1 MRYSQPTVEGA
12 RILRSSPRVTRGRR
26 TGTDLVWL
34 AGIALGV
41 LVVLLV
47 PFVRHG
53 YRFGIGSD
61 IPVYLWWTRVGAAEG
76 LSVVGE
82 RPGSPALIAV
92 LAGTLRLPVVAV
104 TAGLEAAL
112 GAAIAAAVA
121 MLVRAANAM
130 GGERRGAR
138 AAWILGGSL
147 AGLFAVH
154 LAAGYLANLAFA
166 APFVAAAVCLSCG
179 TRRGAVAAAI
189 LLGGGGL
196 AHPQFFLVGVAIFG
210 VVAVWSLVRRE
221 RGWSSD
227 AGRVAIAAL
236 GGGAAVGVGLASM
249 AIGPARLVVDTSKD
263 GFLRRAGLAD
273 SVRDAYTDRAIR
285 RWARYVQWLSIPMAA
300 LGLMRTSGFA
310 RRVLAAWSTLVVIGA
325 PLGLLTGWYPADRLI
340 TFGFAIPAL
349 AGVGAAAVWGW
360 FGRRVW
366 LGAAVAASL
375 VGLMAAGALMAWS
388 RQTPFL
394 STLEVTQVTTAGRIA
409 EASSVPGT
417 PLVFLVDDAD
427 ATASF
432 LATRAANVIRAA
444 VPPERAADVYLYVG
458 TPDNYFGGEP
468 TLRGSPEYDAM
479 SRLYLA
485 DIPDRPALVFLL
497 TSFDRDPRAILARG
511 LFDWGGGVYSS
522 ERPRT
527 GLGALA
533 RARDPLEPSAPWRI
547 VFAAGTILA
556 LTGIVGY
563 AWARWAGLDA
573 LAAVAVAPAFGVA
586 TLILGG
592 VAADRLGLSLAGG
605 GGTSM
610 VTLVGAGLGIT
621 LLVVQHE
628 PPAPSAPAVEE

>member
-1 MRYSQPTVEGA
+1 M
-12 RILRSSPRVTRGRR
+12 
-26 TGTDLVWL
+26 
-34 AGIALGV
+34 

-47 PFVRHG
+47 PYVRHA

-61 IPVYLWWTRVGAAEG
+61 IPVYLWWTRVGATEG

-82 RPGSPALIAV
+82 RPGGPALIAV

-112 GAAIAAAVA
+112 GAAVATAMAV
-121 MLVRAANAM
+121 LVRAASAM

-147 AGLFAVH
+147 AGLFTVH

-166 APFVAAAVCLSCG
+166 APFVAAAICLSTG

-196 AHPQFFLVGVAIFG
+196 AHPQFFLVGVAVFG
-210 VVAVWSLVRRE
+210 AVAAWSLARRE
-221 RGWSSD
+221 SGWSSD

-236 GGGAAVGVGLASM
+236 GGGAAVGAGIVSM
-249 AIGPARLVVDTSKD
+249 TIGPARLAVDTSKD
-263 GFLRRAGLAD
+263 GFLRRAGLSA
-273 SVRDAYTDRAIR
+273 SVRDAYADRAIR
-285 RWARYVQWLSIPMAA
+285 RWARYVQWLSVPLAT

-310 RRVLAAWSTLVVIGA
+310 RRVLTTWSALVVIGA
-325 PLGLLTGWYPADRLI
+325 PLGLLTGWYPPDRLI
-340 TFGFAIPAL
+340 TFGFSIPAL
-349 AGVGAAAVWGW
+349 AGVGAAAVWRW

-388 RQTPFL
+388 RQTPFV
-394 STLEVTQVTTAGRIA
+394 STFEVTQVTTAGRIA
-409 EASSVPGT
+409 EGSSSPGT

-444 VPPERAADVYLYVG
+444 VPPERAGDVYLYVG
-458 TPDNYFGGEP
+458 TPENYFDGEP
-468 TLRGSPEYDAM
+468 TLRGNPEYDAL

-485 DIPDRPALVFLL
+485 DIPERPAVVFLL
-497 TSFDRDPRAILARG
+497 TSFDRDPRAIPTRG
-511 LFDWGGGVYSS
+511 LFDRGGGVYSS
-522 ERPRT
+522 ERPPPGAA
-527 GLGALA
+527 GLEP
-533 RARDPLEPSAPWRI
+533 ARDPLEPSSPREI
-547 VFAAGTILA
+547 VLAAGAILA
-556 LTGIVGY
+556 LTGAVGY

-573 LAAVAVAPAFGVA
+573 LAAAAVAPGFGVA

-605 GGTSM
+605 GGTSI
-610 VTLVGAGLGIT
+610 VTLVAAGLGIA
-621 LLVVQHE
+621 LLVVQPE
-628 PPAPSAPAVEE
+628 PAAPSAPAVEE